1 MRCHLLFLPLF
12 GAAGF
17 AAEPPPPVALPEVL
31 RGYVEQSF
39 GTNLALRREQ
49 RDADSTQ
56 ARVDAARGALQPRV
70 DLAARYTAARGGRTI
85 DLPVGDLLNPVYGTL
100 NTLTGATRFPAI
112 ENQSIAFLRREEQE
126 TKLRLIQ
133 PLYRPEI
140 LRGVE
145 AAGAQS
151 AAAQAALTA
160 YKRDLRLAVIR
171 SYFRW
176 QQARVALDIY
186 TSAVGLT
193 NEALRVNRAL
203 VAAEAATEDAVLRVE
218 ADALLVRQ
226 QVLAAEADVALAR
239 AQFNLLL
246 DRPAEAEVDAVPADE
261 LDRLATVLRELAGAA
276 LRPLGEREELAA
288 LDSAVKAADS
298 ATRAAR
304 ASRRPS
310 LSLAVE
316 SGIQGS
322 SYRSSAGAGFTQA
335 SLVGE
340 WNLFDGRRDASRVR
354 ESLNEHAKAE
364 LRRDEVRRQLALQ
377 AGDVRRRFHVAVAS
391 WAAAEGRQAA
401 AARLFALVSSR
412 EREGLVNQLGFLD
425 ARHELTSAELN
436 RAAARSQLFIS
447 YAELDRSLLLSPLP

>member
-1 MRCHLLFLPLF
+1 MRYFLRLFPLCW
-12 GAAGF
+12 AAGF
-17 AAEPPPPVALPEVL
+17 AADPRPPVVLPEVV

-39 GTNLALRREQ
+39 GANLSLRREQ

-56 ARVDAARGALQPRV
+56 ARWAAARGSLQPRL
-70 DLAARYTAARGGRTI
+70 DFAARYTAARGGRTI

-100 NTLTGATRFPAI
+100 NSLAGAARFPAI

-126 TKLRLIQ
+126 TKLRLLQ

-140 LRGVE
+140 LHGAE
-145 AAGAQS
+145 AAGAHS
-151 AAAQAALTA
+151 AAAQAALA
-160 YKRDLRLAVIR
+160 AFKRDLRLAVIR

-176 QQARVALDIY
+176 QQARVAQDTY
-186 TSAVGLT
+186 QSAVALT
-193 NEALRVNRAL
+193 AEALRVNRAL

-226 QVLAAEADVALAR
+226 QLLAAEADVALAQ

-246 DRPAEAEVDAVPADE
+246 DRPAEAAIDPVSPDE
-261 LDRLATVLRELAGAA
+261 LDRLAPA
-276 LRPLGEREELAA
+276 LRQLADTPLPPAGEREELTA
-288 LDSAVKAADS
+288 LDSAVQAAAA

-316 SGIQGS
+316 SGVQGS

-340 WNLFDGRRDASRVR
+340 WNLFDGRRNAARER
-354 ESLNEHAKAE
+354 ESLNEHTKAE
-364 LRRDEVRRQLALQ
+364 LRRAEVSRQFALQ
-377 AGDVRRRFHVAVAS
+377 ADDARRRFHVAVAS
-391 WAAAEGRQAA
+391 WAAAAGRQTA
-401 AARLFALVSSR
+401 AARVFALVNSR

-425 ARHELTSAELN
+425 ARHELTAAELN

-447 YAELDRSLLLSPLP
+447 YAELDRTLLLSPLP

>member
-12 GAAGF
+12 AVVGL
-17 AAEPPPPVALPEVL
+17 AAEPRPPVVLPTGL
-31 RGYVEQSF
+31 QGYVEQAF
-39 GTNLALRREQ
+39 GANLALRREQ
-49 RDADSTQ
+49 RDTDSSQ
-56 ARVDAARGALQPRV
+56 ARVAAARGALQPRV

-100 NTLTGATRFPAI
+100 NTITGAARFPAI
-112 ENQSIAFLRREEQE
+112 ENQSIAFLRHEEQE

-140 LRGVE
+140 LRGIE

-151 AAAQAALTA
+151 AAAQAVLTA
-160 YKRDLRLAVIR
+160 YRRDLRLAVIR

-176 QQARVALDIY
+176 QQARVSRDIY
-186 TSAVGLT
+186 TSAAGLT
-193 NEALRVNRAL
+193 AEALRVNRAL

-218 ADALLVRQ
+218 ADTLLVRQ
-226 QVLAAEADVALAR
+226 QLLSAEADVALAQ
-239 AQFNLLL
+239 AQFNLIL
-246 DRPAEAEVDAVPADE
+246 DRPSAADIDPVPGDE
-261 LDRLATVLRELAGAA
+261 LDRLAMVLRELASA
-276 LRPLGEREELAA
+276 PLLPSGEREELVA
-288 LDSAVKAADS
+288 LDAAVKAADA

-322 SYRSSAGAGFTQA
+322 SYRSGAGAGFTQA

-364 LRRDEVRRQLALQ
+364 LRRDEVRRQLTLQ
-377 AGDVRRRFHVAVAS
+377 AEDARRRFQVAAAS

-401 AARLFALVSSR
+401 AARVFSLVTSR

-425 ARHELTSAELN
+425 ARHELTAAELN